1 MFDPSWNA
9 DSGQYRRRRRPG
21 RFLAPIA
28 LVVVIAGTYLIVEQG
43 VNSSHTASTQVKRTQ
58 APRLTRAQRRF
69 AHDRFY
75 TVKPGESLSSIADRT
90 GVSVHRL
97 EALNPRINPDS
108 LLVGQRIRL
117 RR

>member
-9 DSGQYRRRRRPG
+9 DSGQYRRRRNPG

-28 LVVVIAGTYLIVEQG
+28 LVVVIAGTYFIVQSAG
-43 VNSSHTASTQVKRTQ
+43 KNDSHSTSTQVKRT
-58 APRLTRAQRRF
+58 PEHLTRAQRHF

-75 TVKPGESLSSIADRT
+75 TVKPGESLTSIAART
-90 GVSVHRL
+90 GVTLSRL
-97 EALNPRINPDS
+97 QALNPRVNPDS
-108 LLVGQRIRL
+108 LQPGQRLRL